1 MHYPF
6 ELGSVVLGLLAVAWY
21 TGLWIAAPVRA
32 GNASAALRI
41 LSMMV
46 LGTLLPLV
54 LATCDVLYWWTLWL
68 ALAVA
73 IVARIR
79 SSGSD
84 RFADAGAMLGSWDVA
99 LAFTVLVAL
108 AWPVAVRPVMDGDS
122 LHYHLP
128 NAASWI
134 VHHGLWT
141 TDTRYW
147 WYPPASEL
155 FASALLAI
163 GGAGAAGWGALLPA
177 ALIVAVAREAAV
189 RAGSPAF
196 VGTLGACA
204 LLATPVAA
212 SQLISL
218 RNDLW
223 LAALFAGTLTW
234 LWPPAM
240 GVLALIKPYG
250 FIFALASGAAWTR
263 DRTRTLLGIAVAVAS
278 IGLWSLR
285 DLALSRNAVVPIA
298 STRIPDPW
306 QSTIGANVPHS
317 LSVLVAAS
325 WNAGWMWSLLLL
337 AGAMSIVLW
346 RKPAFGLAAALSLAA
361 LLFIPTAYEFGTVQ
375 QLASG
380 ESLRFA
386 LPLATLGLLWML
398 SLRAARWA
406 VAAVASVGTIVGV
419 ATQWALFSNDATTH
433 DTPLVVAVAGLV
445 ALAVAWRGSQ
455 RVRVATAVCAMALLG
470 AWAAG
475 VARNHPDDYVRDRFG
490 GAAVYAGLHAGRPI
504 VTFDLPA
511 GAVIIVN
518 PNARVIDGLDASVCA
533 QARSLHAVIATSS
546 TRLPSVN
553 CGRIVYRDATSA
565 VVL

>member
-1 MHYPF
+1 VHYPF
-6 ELGSVVLGLLAVAWY
+6 AFGSVVLGLLAVAWY
-21 TGLWIAAPVRA
+21 AGLWIAAPVPA

-54 LATCDVLYWWTLWL
+54 LATCDVLYWWTLWP
-68 ALAVA
+68 ALGVA

-84 RFADAGAMLGSWDVA
+84 RFADACGMLGSWEVA
-99 LAFTVLVAL
+99 LACTVLVAL

-122 LHYHLP
+122 LYYHLP
-128 NAASWI
+128 NAASWV

-141 TDTRYW
+141 TETRYW

-177 ALIVAVAREAAV
+177 ALIVAVARDAAV
-189 RAGSPAF
+189 REGSPAF

-212 SQLISL
+212 TQLISL

-223 LAALFAGTLTW
+223 LAALFAGTLTV

-250 FIFALASGAAWTR
+250 FIFALASCAAWTR
-263 DRTRTLLGIAVAVAS
+263 DRARTLLGIAVTVAS

-285 DLALSRNAVVPIA
+285 DLVLSRNAIIPIA
-298 STRIPDPW
+298 STRIHDPW
-306 QSTIGANVPHS
+306 QSTIAANVPHS
-317 LSVLVAAS
+317 LFVLAGAS
-325 WNAGWMWSLLLL
+325 WNAGWMWTILSL
-337 AGAMSIVLW
+337 AGALSIVLW
-346 RKPAFGLAAALSLAA
+346 RKPAFALAASLSLAA
-361 LLFIPTAYEFGTVQ
+361 LLFIPTAYQFGETQ

-386 LPLATLGLLWML
+386 LPLAVLGLVWML
-398 SLRAARWA
+398 SLHAARWA
-406 VAAVASVGTIVGV
+406 VAAVAAAGTIAGI
-419 ATQWALFSNDATTH
+419 ATQWSVFSSDSTTH
-433 DTPLVVAVAGLV
+433 DTPVVVAVAGLV
-445 ALAVAWRGSQ
+445 ALVVAWRGSQ
-455 RVRVATAVCAMALLG
+455 RVRVATTVATIAVLG
-470 AWAAG
+470 GWAAG
-475 VARNHPDDYVRDRFG
+475 VARNHPGDYVRDRFG

-511 GAVIIVN
+511 GAVTIVN

-533 QARSLHAVIATSS
+533 QARSLHAAIVTSS
-546 TRLPSVN
+546 ARLPAVN

>member
-1 MHYPF
+1 VHYPF
-6 ELGSVVLGLLAVAWY
+6 ESGSVVLGLLAAVWFA
-21 TGLWIAAPVRA
+21 GLWIAAPVPP

-41 LSMMV
+41 LSMIV

-54 LATCDVLYWWTLWL
+54 LATCGVLYWWTLWPAL
-68 ALAVA
+68 ALA

-79 SSGSD
+79 TSGPD
-84 RFADAGAMLGSWDVA
+84 RFADAGGILGSWDVA
-99 LAFTVLVAL
+99 LACTVVVAL

-128 NAASWI
+128 NAASWV
-134 VHHGLWT
+134 VHHGMWT
-141 TDTRYW
+141 AETRYW

-177 ALIVAVAREAAV
+177 ALIVAIAREAAV

-212 SQLISL
+212 TQLISL

-240 GVLALIKPYG
+240 GVLALLKPYG
-250 FIFALASGAAWTR
+250 FIFALASVAAWTR
-263 DRTRTLLGIAVAVAS
+263 DRARTLLGIAVAVAS
-278 IGLWSLR
+278 IGLWSVR
-285 DLALSRNAVVPIA
+285 DLVLSRNAVVPIA
-298 STRIPDPW
+298 STRIVDPW
-306 QSTIGANVPHS
+306 QSTIAANVPHS
-317 LSVLVAAS
+317 LFVLAGAS
-325 WNAGWMWSLLLL
+325 WNAGWMWTLFLL
-337 AGAMSIVLW
+337 AGAMSIVVW
-346 RKPAFGLAAALSLAA
+346 RKPAFALAAALSLAA
-361 LLFIPTAYEFGTVQ
+361 LLLIPTAYEFGTVQ

-406 VAAVASVGTIVGV
+406 IAAIASAGTIAGV
-419 ATQWALFSNDATTH
+419 ATQWTVFSNDATTH
-433 DTPLVVAVAGLV
+433 DTPVVVAVAGLLT
-445 ALAVAWRGSQ
+445 LAVAWRGSQ
-455 RVRVATAVCAMALLG
+455 RMRVATAAGAMAVLG

-475 VARNHPDDYVRDRFG
+475 VSRNHPGDYVRDRFG
-490 GAAVYAGLHAGRPI
+490 GAAVYAGLHADRPI

-533 QARSLHAVIATSS
+533 QARSLHAAIATS
-546 TRLPSVN
+546 TARLPAVN

>member
-6 ELGSVVLGLLAVAWY
+6 EFGSVVLGLLAVAWY
-21 TGLWIAAPVRA
+21 AGLWVAAPVPA
-32 GNASAALRI
+32 GNTSAVFRI
-41 LSMMV
+41 LSMMM

-54 LATCDVLYWWTLWL
+54 LATFDVLYWWTLWL
-68 ALAVA
+68 ALAIA

-84 RFADAGAMLGSWDVA
+84 RFAGVRGMLGSWDVA

-122 LHYHLP
+122 LQYHLP

-134 VHHGLWT
+134 VHHGMWT
-141 TDTRYW
+141 TETRYW

-163 GGAGAAGWGALLPA
+163 GGVGAAGWGALLPA
-177 ALIVAVAREAAV
+177 ALLIAVAREAAV

-212 SQLISL
+212 TQLITL

-223 LAALFAGTLTW
+223 LAALLAGTLTW

-250 FIFALASGAAWTR
+250 FVFALASGAAWTR
-263 DRTRTLLGIAVAVAS
+263 DRTRALLGIAAAVAS

-285 DLALSRNAVVPIA
+285 DLVLSPNAVVPIA
-298 STRIPDPW
+298 STKIPNPW

-317 LSVLVAAS
+317 LFVLATAS
-325 WNAGWMWSLLLL
+325 WNAGWMWTLLLV
-337 AGAMSIVLW
+337 AGATSIVLW
-346 RKPAFGLAAALSLAA
+346 RKPAFAMAAAVSFAA
-361 LLFIPTAYEFGTVQ
+361 LLFIPTAYEFGTVE

-386 LPLATLGLLWML
+386 LPLATLGLLWAL
-398 SLRAARWA
+398 SLRPARWVVA
-406 VAAVASVGTIVGV
+406 TVAAAGTIAGV
-419 ATQWALFSNDATTH
+419 ATQWAVFSNDATTH
-433 DTPLVVAVAGLV
+433 DTPVVVAIFGLV
-445 ALAVAWRGSQ
+445 AFAAAWCGSE
-455 RVRVATAVCAMALLG
+455 RARVATTVCAMAVLG
-470 AWAAG
+470 AWSAG
-475 VARNHPDDYVRDRFG
+475 VARNHPGDYVRDRFG
-490 GAAVYAGLHAGRPI
+490 GAAVYAGLHAGQPI
-504 VTFDLPA
+504 VTLDLPA
-511 GAVIIVN
+511 GSVIIVN

-533 QARSLHAVIATSS
+533 QARSLHAAIVTSIA
-546 TRLPSVN
+546 RLPSVN